1 MIPMQLMIGQLTGDY
16 NVQKPSFTRQF
27 IYSDKKNAPV
37 KRGMTVAMAADKARR
52 SEESI
57 RRCKALI
64 IDSYAGIE
72 WTRTQI
78 LMDRSM
84 QCGQNTVYNAVKDML
99 ADGQVYI
106 ARRAGGA
113 RFFMVRTPEQEAA

>member
-1 MIPMQLMIGQLTGDY
+1 MIQMQIMIGQLTGEY

-27 IYSDKKNAPV
+27 IYSDKNAPV
-37 KRGMTVAMAADKARR
+37 KRGMTVAMAADKAKR

-64 IDSYAGIE
+64 IDRYAGIE

-78 LMDRSM
+78 LTDRSI
-84 QCGQNTVYNAVKDML
+84 QCGQNTIYNAVKDML
-99 ADGQVYI
+99 ADGQVYL
-106 ARRAGGA
+106 ARRAGSA
-113 RFFMVRTPEQEAA
+113 RFFMVREPEAA

>member
-1 MIPMQLMIGQLTGDY
+1 MIPMQIMIGQLTGDY
-16 NVQKPSFTRQF
+16 NVQKPSFTRQC
-27 IYSDKKNAPV
+27 IYSDKNAPV

-57 RRCKALI
+57 RRCKSLI
-64 IDSYAGIE
+64 IDRYAGIE

-99 ADGQVYI
+99 VDGQVYI
-106 ARRAGGA
+106 ARRAGSA
-113 RFFMVRTPEQEAA
+113 RFFMVRTPDQEAA